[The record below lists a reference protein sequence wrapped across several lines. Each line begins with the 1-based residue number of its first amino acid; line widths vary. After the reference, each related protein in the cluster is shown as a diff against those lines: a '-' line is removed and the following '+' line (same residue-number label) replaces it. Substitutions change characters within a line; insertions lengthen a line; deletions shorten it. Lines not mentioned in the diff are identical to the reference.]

1 MFTTGTKLLIGS
13 AALAW
18 IGAAVYGIAQEGAL
32 GTIGLVSAAVAL
44 SLLAGVNA
52 FVRDSNVSA
61 TDTDAFET
69 AAAAQASAR
78 RSLWPLLT
86 GIGFTML
93 ALGMATLPA
102 IFILGLVA
110 LAAGLAEWLVQGWS
124 ERASADRA
132 FNEEAREVVAD
143 PLELPV
149 AGAILA
155 AIIVYSFS
163 RVMLGMNTKEATV
176 VVFSVVATVVLAI
189 GVLIALKKQISVPVV
204 TGVFSI
210 GLIAMIAGGAIA
222 GLNGERDIHVH
233 ETTADLAEAN
243 LCGAE
248 ETEADHHASQTVGAK
263 SNPAATLI
271 FDGSELE
278 IDEVGEDGQVGTLT
292 FPRGNATNVMFL
304 NESDEEARLVLE
316 LHPAADSEG
325 DQRVCTTLVEEG
337 GRQIL
342 TVEFD
347 RPSFALEAEGVNYE
361 FVVAGSDASVEVVVP

>member
-61 TDTDAFET
+61 TDTEAFET
-69 AAAAQASAR
+69 SAAAQATAR

-86 GIGFTML
+86 GVGLTML

-102 IFILGLVA
+102 IFVLGLVA

-132 FNEEAREVVAD
+132 YNADARETVAD

-155 AIIVYSFS
+155 AIIIYAFS
-163 RVMLGMNTKEATV
+163 RVMLGMDTKEATV
-176 VVFSVVATVVLAI
+176 VVFSVVASVVLAI

-210 GLIAMIAGGAIA
+210 GLIALVAGGAIA
-222 GLNGERDIHVH
+222 GLNGERDIHEH

-243 LCGAE
+243 LCGTE
-248 ETEADHHASQTVGAK
+248 KTEADSHASQTVAAK

-271 FDGSELE
+271 YDGSDLE

-292 FPRGNATNVMFL
+292 FPRSNPTNVMFL
-304 NESDEEARLVLE
+304 NESDDDARLVLE